1 VEPRANLPAE
11 YLIANAAVI
20 FTNAQRERARLRIHL
35 LARFN
40 LGGHLDLFLMAGQA
54 PTQPHPWFETNSQT
68 YRTGIETA
76 VRATTAGQLTD
87 APYRD
92 VTATA

>member
-20 FTNAQRERARLRIHL
+20 FMNARRERARLRIHV
-35 LARFN
+35 LAPFYLEVIWIFSSWPGKRPR
-40 LGGHLDLFLMAGQA
+40 HLIPG
-54 PTQPHPWFETNSQT
+54 SRQT
-68 YRTGIETA
+68 PEMYRTGIETA
-76 VRATTAGQLTD
+76 VRAITAGQLTD

-92 VTATA
+92 VTPTA